1 MNRKDEHV
9 SLAKAFHD
17 KQKNEFDFV
26 RIIHNPLP
34 QIAVSDVDLS
44 TQAVGFTLSSP
55 FYINAMTGGSEKT
68 KKINQDLAIVARE
81 ADLMIATGS
90 VSAALKVPSLADTY
104 TIMRQEYPHG
114 KIIANIGAG
123 TSVERAKEAIRLF
136 HADALQ
142 IHLNAPQE
150 LVMPEGDR
158 DFTNWKVLI
167 QETQTA
173 IDVPLIV
180 KEVGFGMTRE
190 TLNDLAALGV
200 HTVDISGRSGTSFTQ
215 IENARRSK
223 RELSYLADWG
233 QSTVSS
239 LLEANEADTSMEI
252 LASGGIRN
260 AYDIFKALCLGANAV
275 GTSGTVLT
283 HLMNHGVEE
292 TIILMKQWQE
302 ELRLLYTMVGATN
315 TAALHQQS
323 LIFSGTSEGLVRS
336 KRDRLSEVWKTHRK
350 ERGTKV
356 KNTFVSRSKHVQ
368 TAEVKAT
375 PSEIS

>member
-26 RIIHNPLP
+26 RVIHNPLP
-34 QIAVSDVDLS
+34 QTAVADVDLS
-44 TQAVGFTLSSP
+44 TQAAGFTLSSP

-68 KKINQDLAIVARE
+68 KKINQNLAIVARE

-90 VSAALKVPSLADTY
+90 VSAALKDPSLADTY
-104 TIMRQEYPHG
+104 TIVRQEYPHG

-123 TSVERAKEAIRLF
+123 TSVERAQEAIRLF

-158 DFTNWKVLI
+158 DFTNWKALI
-167 QETQTA
+167 QEIHTA

-190 TLNDLAALGV
+190 TINDLASLGV

-223 RELSYLADWG
+223 RELNYLADWG
-233 QSTVSS
+233 QSTVAS

-260 AYDIFKALCLGANAV
+260 AYDIFKALCLGAKAV

-283 HLMNHGVEE
+283 RLMNHGVEE
-292 TIILMKQWQE
+292 SIMLMKQWHE
-302 ELRLLYTMVGATN
+302 EL
-315 TAALHQQS
+315 
-323 LIFSGTSEGLVRS
+323 
-336 KRDRLSEVWKTHRK
+336 
-350 ERGTKV
+350 
-356 KNTFVSRSKHVQ
+356 
-368 TAEVKAT
+368 
-375 PSEIS
+375 

>member
-323 LIFSGTSEGLVRS
+323 LIFSGPVKDWCEARGIDLVKYGRRTEKS
-336 KRDRLSEVWKTHRK
+336 VGQKKRTLLSHALNTYKRRK
-350 ERGTKV
+350 QKQLLRK
-356 KNTFVSRSKHVQ
+356 
-368 TAEVKAT
+368 
-375 PSEIS
+375 

>member
-26 RIIHNPLP
+26 RVIHNPLP
-34 QIAVSDVDLS
+34 QTAVADVDLS
-44 TQAVGFTLSSP
+44 TQAAGFTLSSP

-68 KKINQDLAIVARE
+68 KKINQDLAIIARE

-90 VSAALKVPSLADTY
+90 VSAALKDPSLADTY

-123 TSVERAKEAIRLF
+123 TSVERAQEAIRLF

-158 DFTNWKVLI
+158 DFTNWKALI
-167 QETQTA
+167 QEIQTA

-190 TLNDLAALGV
+190 TINDLASLGV

-223 RELSYLADWG
+223 RELNYLADWG
-233 QSTVSS
+233 QSTVAS
-239 LLEANEADTSMEI
+239 LLEANETDTSMEI

-260 AYDIFKALCLGANAV
+260 AYDIFKALCLGAKAV

-292 TIILMKQWQE
+292 TIMLMKQWQE

-315 TAALHQQS
+315 TASLHQQS
-323 LIFSGTSEGLVRS
+323 LIFSGPVKDWCEARGIHLVKYGRRTE
-336 KRDRLSEVWKTHRK
+336 KGV
-350 ERGTKV
+350 
-356 KNTFVSRSKHVQ
+356 
-368 TAEVKAT
+368 
-375 PSEIS
+375 

>member
-90 VSAALKVPSLADTY
+90 VSAALKDPSLADTY

-114 KIIANIGAG
+114 NIIANIGAG
-123 TSVERAKEAIRLF
+123 TSVERAQEAIRLF

-323 LIFSGTSEGLVRS
+323 LIFSGPVKDWCEARGIDLVKYGRRTEKS
-336 KRDRLSEVWKTHRK
+336 VGQK
-350 ERGTKV
+350 
-356 KNTFVSRSKHVQ
+356 
-368 TAEVKAT
+368 
-375 PSEIS
+375 

>member
-44 TQAVGFTLSSP
+44 TQAAGFTLSSP

-90 VSAALKVPSLADTY
+90 VSAALKDPSLADTY

-323 LIFSGTSEGLVRS
+323 LIFSGPVKDWCEARGIDLVKYGRRTEKS
-336 KRDRLSEVWKTHRK
+336 VGQK
-350 ERGTKV
+350 ERTLLSHAL
-356 KNTFVSRSKHVQ
+356 NTYKRRKQ
-368 TAEVKAT
+368 KQLLRK
-375 PSEIS
+375 

>member
-26 RIIHNPLP
+26 RVIHNPLP
-34 QIAVSDVDLS
+34 QTAVADVDLS
-44 TQAVGFTLSSP
+44 TQAAGFTLSSP

-90 VSAALKVPSLADTY
+90 VSAALKDPSLADTY
-104 TIMRQEYPHG
+104 TIVRQEYPHG

-123 TSVERAKEAIRLF
+123 TSVERAQEAIRLF

-158 DFTNWKVLI
+158 DFTNWKALI
-167 QETQTA
+167 QEIQTA

-190 TLNDLAALGV
+190 TINDLASLGV
-200 HTVDISGRSGTSFTQ
+200 HTV
-215 IENARRSK
+215 
-223 RELSYLADWG
+223 
-233 QSTVSS
+233 
-239 LLEANEADTSMEI
+239 MEI

-260 AYDIFKALCLGANAV
+260 AYDIFKALCLGAKAV

-292 TIILMKQWQE
+292 TIMLMKQWQE

-315 TAALHQQS
+315 IATLHQQS
-323 LIFSGTSEGLVRS
+323 LIFSGPVKDWCEARGIDLVKYGRRTE
-336 KRDRLSEVWKTHRK
+336 KGV
-350 ERGTKV
+350 
-356 KNTFVSRSKHVQ
+356 
-368 TAEVKAT
+368 
-375 PSEIS
+375 